1 MKKMQTIINT
11 PELGELLA
19 PAHPSA
25 EMLEAL
31 RLRRSTPVELMD
43 EPGPDTAILT
53 SILTI
58 GARVP
63 DHRRVTPFRFIVFEG
78 DARARFGEILRKA
91 YVQNEPEASENRIA
105 CEANRFTRAPVVIA
119 VISAVDKSHRTPEWE
134 QILTSGAVCQNLLLA
149 ASASG
154 FAAQW
159 ITEWYAFDP
168 QVLAGLGLAEHER
181 VAGFIYIGT
190 ARENPKER
198 GRPDLA
204 AITTHY

>member
-1 MKKMQTIINT
+1 MKKMLKIINT
-11 PELGELLA
+11 PALGEFLA
-19 PAHPSA
+19 PAHPSE
-25 EMLEAL
+25 EMLDAL
-31 RLRRSTPVELMD
+31 RLRRSTPVELLE
-43 EPGPDTAILT
+43 EPGPDAETLS

-78 DARARFGEILRKA
+78 DARARFGEVIRKA

-105 CEANRFTRAPVVIA
+105 CEVNRFMRAPVVVA

-134 QILTSGAVCQNLLLA
+134 QVLTSGAVCQNLLLA
-149 ASASG
+149 ASANG

-159 ITEWYAFDP
+159 ITEWYAFDTH
-168 QVLAGLGLAEHER
+168 VLAGLGLAGHER

-198 GRPDLA
+198 GRPDLD
-204 AITTHY
+204 AITTYF